1 MTKENKASD
10 GPLISNFNVQRNHE
24 KLIKSAYA
32 QESCPEILVS
42 MSNVY
47 PGICIL
53 ESTLGFLIQ
62 IIHVS
67 YFGNHDTIPLGG
79 A

>member
-42 MSNVY
+42 MSNAV
-47 PGICIL
+47 PRNLHFSKHSGVFDTDNPCVIL
-53 ESTLGFLIQ
+53 WK
-62 IIHVS
+62 
-67 YFGNHDTIPLGG
+67 P
-79 A
+79 